1 MNTRRK
7 KSIKRLLSLTLVML
21 MCIGLMPMTAL
32 AAASDFSCVLIGSQ
46 NITTQEKAELTT
58 STGKVTWDADTATLT
73 LDSVNLK
80 ELSLYGKTYGIVIEA
95 NDSSK
100 TVTVVLKGTN
110 YIGNDTQTAEG
121 SAFGAVNCNLVIK
134 GAPGSSLNIKCK
146 EDTYGANAI
155 YATNAVSIEGAAL
168 NLMSD
173 SSAIYTDSTLDIK
186 DSQVVAEA
194 TNSSAIYTKGKTTIS
209 GKSTNV
215 TANGFYCAMFA
226 GGGVEISKAEFIG
239 HTKNDHIIF
248 TKNGGISLDNAK
260 VKLTSD
266 YDKAVGLFV
275 DNDSSKF
282 TISNS
287 ILDIETGETSVFSQK
302 DITITDSELNL
313 TSGANGIKARG
324 KLTISGDKTNIVNK
338 SKSPIVSGTVKITGG
353 TVKSETTEDA
363 AICSDESGGIII
375 SGGNVYAKT
384 TAAMSAIYAK
394 KGHIKIE
401 GSNTSVEAIS
411 TKDSA
416 IFARDGQIVL
426 NATPITATA
435 ADGFAAIVARNSYES
450 DPENAAKPN
459 IAIGKNYIAGD
470 NTVVTTAWKMDDNGD
485 YYADAVFAPTG
496 TQGPLENFS
505 NLPNS
510 ITVKLK
516 TADYSKVDEAI
527 AKANALNKED
537 YKDFSAVEDAINAV
551 VRGKNITE
559 QTEVDGY
566 ATAIENAISALKY
579 KDANYTKVDEA
590 IANANALNKDEYK
603 DFSAVEAAVAAVV
616 RGKNIT
622 EQEAVD
628 AMAKAINDAV
638 SALEKKSSTEPGA
651 STDPSSSSEPSN
663 SPEPNQNTGNN
674 TTSPQTGDNSNIWL
688 WIVLLFAS
696 GGAVTTLTVVSKKKK
711 KANR

>member
-1 MNTRRK
+1 MKAKKASTRLI
-7 KSIKRLLSLTLVML
+7 SILLCCLLT
-21 MCIGLMPMTAL
+21 IGLLPITAF
-32 AAASDFSCVLIGSQ
+32 AAASDFSCVLIGSKD
-46 NITTQEKAELTT
+46 ITTQEKAELTT

-110 YIGNDTQTAEG
+110 YIGTEEQTASG
-121 SAFGAVNCNLVIK
+121 TAFYANCNLVIK
-134 GAPGSSLNIKCK
+134 GEPGSSLNIKCK

-155 YATNAVSIEGAAL
+155 YSTNAISIEGATL
-168 NLMSD
+168 NLSSD
-173 SSAIYTDSTLDIK
+173 YPAIYTDSTLDIK

-194 TNSSAIYTKGKTTIS
+194 TDGTAIYSVGKTKIS
-209 GKSTNV
+209 GESTKV
-215 TANGFYCAMFA
+215 TANGYYCALLA
-226 GGGVEISKAEFIG
+226 GGGVEMSNAEFVG
-239 HTKNDHIIF
+239 HTKDDHIIY
-248 TKNGGISLDNAK
+248 TKNGGIALDNAK
-260 VKLTSD
+260 VTLTSD
-266 YDKAVGLFV
+266 YDNATGLFV

-282 TISNS
+282 TISDS
-287 ILDIETGETSVFSQK
+287 ILNIETGGTSVFSQK

-313 TSGANGIKARG
+313 TSGANGINAWG
-324 KLTISGDKTNIVNK
+324 KLTISGDKTNIENK
-338 SKSPIVSGTVKITGG
+338 SKSPIVGGTVEITSG
-353 TVKSETTEDA
+353 TVKSETTGGT
-363 AICSDESGGIII
+363 AIYSDEKGGIII

-384 TAAMSAIYAK
+384 TAAMSAIYTK
-394 KGHIKIE
+394 KGDITIQ

-411 TKDSA
+411 TQDSA
-416 IFARDGQIVL
+416 IFARDGKITL
-426 NATPITATA
+426 DAAPIKATA
-435 ADGFAAIVARNSYES
+435 ADGFAAIVARNSYEKDTES
-450 DPENAAKPN
+450 AVLPSIEIGEN
-459 IAIGKNYIAGD
+459 YTAGD
-470 NTVVTTAWKMDDNGD
+470 NTVVTTVWKTDDNGD

-496 TQGPLENFS
+496 TQGPLENLS

-510 ITVKLK
+510 IIIKLK
-516 TADYSKVDEAI
+516 DADYGKVDEAI

-566 ATAIENAISALKY
+566 VTAIENAISALEY
-579 KDANYTKVDEA
+579 KDADYTKVDEA
-590 IANANALNKDEYK
+590 IANANALNKEEYK

-622 EQEAVD
+622 EQAEVD

-638 SALEKKSSTEPGA
+638 SALEKKSSIVPGT

-663 SPEPNQNTGNN
+663 SSEPSQNTGNN
-674 TTSPQTGDNSNIWL
+674 TTSPQTGDNSNMWL
-688 WIVLLFAS
+688 WIALLFAS
-696 GGAVTTLTVVSKKKK
+696 GVAVTTLAVVGKKKK